1 MQVILRQTFPLGRFH
16 ATPWKVFPYDDP
28 YGEWPPSPWRL
39 LRALIARSYQ
49 LEREQPPVTR
59 EQREQMVTAFCE
71 SSISWRLPEFAWRG
85 PGLRQ
90 YQPVEFGWDHPSPRK
105 LKLVP
110 INGQLRRMLGGHFAL
125 LEKDERGLS
134 KFEIF
139 DEDKRSVRSVEAA
152 DDQLLKSFREASSE
166 AKKRRTVVGLKR
178 YPPAGRSYSSTKVQ
192 DNFWLVVDT
201 DPLLW
206 FLSGDGW
213 KPESL
218 DLLDACLARM
228 TYFGRAESITEI
240 SLVRDSH
247 VDHPVANC
255 RLSERRRAG
264 MVPVLA
270 PVSGARLQDVEAST
284 DDLTVAE
291 TTIPPSARWLYAERP
306 QRPAAIGPLRRLV
319 SLKAATLVQ
328 FAIGTRV
335 PPGPRDIVRL
345 TQRFRGR
352 VLQALLRFETNGSVK
367 DWADAPADIRKRA
380 ALLTGKDSGGR
391 PLPDHSHAVFFL
403 HLESGRPVRLCVWRG
418 EPFDDIEQA
427 AILTA
432 AESPLPLGFK
442 GDPWTVTLIPLDT
455 LVPPPP
461 ALSPVAH
468 AHWETL
474 TPFVPPR
481 HVLDR
486 RGRNKPG
493 ESVELQ
499 VRQELQ
505 SRGIDSASV
514 RISIEHFGWVK
525 VHRPGTLKGHAT
537 NADKLGYWVSLS
549 FPSPTQGPLFLG
561 VSSHFGLG
569 QFVPRSIPGRRSE

>member
-39 LRALIARSYQ
+39 LRAIIARSYQ

-59 EQREQMVTAFCE
+59 EEREQLVTAFCG
-71 SSISWRLPEFAWRG
+71 STIGWRLPEFAWRG

-110 INGQLRRMLGGHFAL
+110 LDGQLRQALGGHFAF
-125 LEKDERGLS
+125 LEKDAGGLA
-134 KFEIF
+134 KFEVF
-139 DEDKRSVRSVEAA
+139 DEDKRSVRSLEAA
-152 DDQLLKSFREASSE
+152 DDQLLKSFREASSA
-166 AKKRRTVVGLKR
+166 AKKRRTTVELKR
-178 YPPAGRSYSSTKVQ
+178 YPPAGRGYRTTKVQ
-192 DNFWLVVDT
+192 DNFWLVADA
-201 DPLLW
+201 DQLLW

-213 KPESL
+213 TPRSL
-218 DLLDACLARM
+218 DLLEACLARM
-228 TYFGRAESITEI
+228 TYFGRAESVTEI
-240 SLVRDSH
+240 SLVREPHADL
-247 VDHPVANC
+247 PVPNC
-255 RLSERRRAG
+255 HLSEERRAG

-270 PVSGARLQDVEAST
+270 PVPAAKLQDVEAST
-284 DDLTVAE
+284 DDPAVAE
-291 TTIPPSARWLYAERP
+291 TTVPPGACWLYAERP
-306 QRPAAIGPLRRLV
+306 QRPAAVRPPPRLV
-319 SLKAATLVQ
+319 RRKAARLMQ

-335 PPGPRDIVRL
+335 PPALKDIVRL

-352 VLQALLRFETNGSVK
+352 VLNSFLNLAPNSTVRA
-367 DWADAPADIRKRA
+367 WADAPEDLRGRA
-380 ALLTGKDSGGR
+380 ALLTGKDSEGR

-403 HLESGRPVRLCVWRG
+403 HLENGKPVRLCVWRG
-418 EPFDDIEQA
+418 EPFDDTEQA
-427 AILTA
+427 AILAA

-442 GDPWTVTLIPLDT
+442 GDPWTVTLIPLDS

-461 ALSPVAH
+461 ALSLAAH
-468 AHWETL
+468 ACWETL

-493 ESVELQ
+493 ESVEEQ

-505 SRGIDSASV
+505 SRGFDSANV
-514 RISIEHFGWVK
+514 GISIERSGWVK
-525 VHRPGTLKGHAT
+525 VHQPGTLKGRAT
-537 NADKLGYWVSLS
+537 NADKLGYRVWLS
-549 FPSPTQGPLFLG
+549 FPTPGQGPFFLG
-561 VSSHFGLG
+561 ASSHFGLG
-569 QFVPRSIPGRRSE
+569 LFVPRSVTGDGLE